1 MIKHSRLLTTACLFA
16 SIISAA
22 VSLGKAQE
30 PPPSKAPLQGPQ
42 TSYLRITEYQL
53 SSPLDSSLTTA
64 ELMAQ
69 IAASEKRQ
77 KGDNSTT
84 QPFAV
89 ARSTIRFSHIAGTE
103 CMFQTGKQISLVVGQ
118 TQSPRGGVIQN
129 TVNQDIGTLIK
140 VKSNPLESGALMVEL
155 EYESSTAEPPQGDAI
170 NPTITQTM
178 IKNSFALEKGKP
190 ALCISADGPKVIT
203 IVLE

>member
-1 MIKHSRLLTTACLFA
+1 MIKLNLLLTTVCVLASFA
-16 SIISAA
+16 FVPES
-22 VSLGKAQE
+22 VCKGQE
-30 PPPSKAPLQGPQ
+30 PPPFKAPQQGPQ
-42 TSYLRITEYQL
+42 TSYLRITEYLL
-53 SSPLDSSLTTA
+53 SSPPDSTLTTE
-64 ELMAQ
+64 ELLAQ
-69 IAASEKRQ
+69 IAASEKRH
-77 KGDNSTT
+77 KANNSTP
-84 QPFAV
+84 QPFAI

-118 TQSPRGGVIQN
+118 TQSPRGGVMQN

-140 VKSNPLESGALMVEL
+140 LKSRPVESGELMVEL

>member
-1 MIKHSRLLTTACLFA
+1 MIKHSRLLTTACLLASFA
-16 SIISAA
+16 FAA
-22 VSLGKAQE
+22 VSLVKAQE
-30 PPPSKAPLQGPQ
+30 PPPSKAPQQEPQ
-42 TSYLRITEYQL
+42 TSHLRITEYVL
-53 SSPLDSSLTTA
+53 SGPLDSALTTA
-64 ELMAQ
+64 ELLAQ

-89 ARSTIRFSHIAGTE
+89 ARNTFRFSHIVGTE

-118 TQSPRGGVIQN
+118 TQSPRGGVLQN

-140 VKSNPLESGALMVEL
+140 VKSNPLESGALMIEL
-155 EYESSTAEPPQGDAI
+155 EYESSTAEPPQGEAI

-178 IKNSFALEKGKP
+178 IKNTFSLEKGKP